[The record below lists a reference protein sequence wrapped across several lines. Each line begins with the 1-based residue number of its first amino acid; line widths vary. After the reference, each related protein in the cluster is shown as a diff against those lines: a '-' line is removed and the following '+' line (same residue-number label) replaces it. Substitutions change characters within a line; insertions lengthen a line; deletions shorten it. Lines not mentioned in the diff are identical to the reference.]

1 MNDHVSLTRREF
13 LTRSAQ
19 AAAAISAGAFPILAE
34 ENHAR
39 SFRVPAK
46 QVRGIAVDARGKIA
60 VAADNSVLVFHPDGT
75 LAREISATQ
84 PVRAVGFDTR
94 GRLFAAFKDQ
104 VAAITERDEI
114 TLLGEPFGGRES
126 AVTSLAFADGGD
138 IYAADSGTRTVWRL
152 DAAGKVLGKIQPPQ
166 NAFAAP
172 RAFFPIA
179 WHGGHLIV
187 ADPGRHEI
195 QTYTPDGRLVA
206 KWGERSRDI
215 AGFAGCCNPVS
226 FAALADGTIVTAER
240 GQPRVK
246 AFSAAGKF
254 SRVLAGPEDF
264 AESIAAT
271 RADADDLTG
280 CQSGLLQVA
289 AGPNG
294 AIVILDRTTRE
305 VRILA

>member
-1 MNDHVSLTRREF
+1 MNDQSSLTRRAF

-19 AAAAISAGAFPILAE
+19 AAVAISAGSIPLSAD

-46 QVRGIAVDARGKIA
+46 QVRGIAVAARGKIA
-60 VAADNSVLVFHPDGT
+60 VAADNSVLIFHPDGK
-75 LAREISATQ
+75 LAREITAPQ
-84 PVRAVGFDTR
+84 PVRATGFDAR
-94 GRLFAAFKDQ
+94 GQLFAAFKDQ
-104 VAAITERDEI
+104 VAAVTERGEI

-138 IYAADSGTRTVWRL
+138 IYAADSGERTVWRL
-152 DAAGKVLGKIQPPQ
+152 DAAGKVLGKIQPPE

-215 AGFAGCCNPVS
+215 GGFAGCCNPVS
-226 FAALADGTIVTAER
+226 FAMLADGTIVTAER
-240 GQPRVK
+240 GLPRVK

-254 SRVLAGPEDF
+254 RRMLAGPEDF
-264 AESIAAT
+264 AESIEAA

-280 CQSGLLQVA
+280 CQSGLLQIA
-289 AGPNG
+289 AAPNG
-294 AIVILDRTTRE
+294 GIVLLDRTTRE
-305 VRILA
+305 VRILG